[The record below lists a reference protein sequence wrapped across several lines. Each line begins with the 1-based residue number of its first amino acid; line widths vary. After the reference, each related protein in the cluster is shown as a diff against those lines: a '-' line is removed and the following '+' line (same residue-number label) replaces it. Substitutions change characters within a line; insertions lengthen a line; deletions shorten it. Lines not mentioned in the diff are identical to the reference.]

1 MNIDE
6 DDAKEMYRILKDIV
20 KYYPYDVRKC
30 YEMRPGGCK
39 ECHAIMEA
47 EEIIKDIEGWE
58 D

>member
-30 YEMRPGGCK
+30 YKMRPGGCK
-39 ECHAIMEA
+39 ECHEIMEA